1 MEKEVEIIIELKI
14 EKEAEILAELEIE
27 ELTISSEDE
36 EKVEL
41 ETELIAYLVF
51 EMKEEVTK

>member
-1 MEKEVEIIIELKI
+1 MI
-14 EKEAEILAELEIE
+14 EKEAEILAELEIEE

-41 ETELIAYLVF
+41 ET
-51 EMKEEVTK
+51 